1 MQIENK
7 RISRTNTNLI
17 TVLFFL
23 NKGVLLRNITNY
35 VTLDNDEITEILKN
49 LKEWNFIDD
58 NYTVTDFG
66 KETLKH
72 YSNISQN
79 QQKVYNNFVDYLP
92 TKFGDSFIHI

>member
-1 MQIENK
+1 M
-7 RISRTNTNLI
+7 
-17 TVLFFL
+17 
-23 NKGVLLRNITNY
+23 GVLLRNITNY
-35 VTLDNDEITEILKN
+35 VTLDNNEINEILKK
-49 LKEWNFIDD
+49 LKEWNFVND

-79 QQKVYNNFVDYLP
+79 QQKVYNNCVDYLP